1 MPFPLHAELKHY
13 DWGVPGALSNA
24 LGREPSGMPEAEIWW
39 GNHPLAE
46 CSISTSEGA
55 EDFHAWLQKKHH
67 DFPLLVK
74 LLAADKPLSI
84 QVHPS
89 HEQAQVGF
97 DREHSRGVPLDAP
110 ERMYKDRSAKPEL
123 LIALSDEFGCLAGFV
138 EPSEL
143 RNRLARWGE
152 WGSPGSLL
160 SLMGRLAR
168 DPREASRV
176 ITEEFSGEEGV
187 FQELN
192 DWLLSHDPSR
202 LDEETRREVRLLQ
215 KVSSAYPSDP
225 GILFALLMHH
235 VYLQRGEALFVA
247 AGEVHAYVEGFGLE
261 VMLPSD
267 NVIRAGLTGKHTDT
281 EAFVEVADFSATSS
295 PSLVKPVGSDFFVT
309 YESSGASFVVRR
321 ITFGAEELTITQPSV
336 CFVETGRVTM
346 NDSDETLL
354 ARGDAVF
361 ALPGETVSPVSEDAL
376 VWLVHSEKNLDHTQ

>member
-1 MPFPLHAELKHY
+1 MPFPLDAELKHY

-24 LGREPSGMPEAEIWW
+24 LGRESSGMPEAEIWW

-46 CSISTSEGA
+46 CSISTPVGA
-55 EDFHAWLQKKHH
+55 EDFHVWLEQKNL

-74 LLAADKPLSI
+74 LLAADTPLSI

-97 DREHSRGVPLDAP
+97 DREHSQGVPLDAP

-123 LIALSDEFGCLAGFV
+123 LIALSDEFVCLAGFV
-138 EPSEL
+138 EPSEV

-152 WGSPGSLL
+152 WGAPGSLL
-160 SLMGRLAR
+160 SLMDRLAGG
-168 DPREASRV
+168 PREASRV

-215 KVSSAYPSDP
+215 KVSSAYPGDP

-267 NVIRAGLTGKHTDT
+267 NVIRAGLTRKHTDT
-281 EAFVEVADFSATSS
+281 EAFMEVADFSATSS
-295 PSLVKPVGSDFFVT
+295 PRLERPGGGGLFAT
-309 YESSGASFVVRR
+309 YETVGADFVVHRM
-321 ITFGAEELTITQPSV
+321 TWGAEQFTITRPSI

-346 NDSDETLL
+346 SDSDETQLG
-354 ARGDAVF
+354 RGDAVF

-376 VWLVHSEKNLDHTQ
+376 VWLVHSEKN